1 MHSLAAT
8 SSSSSSVRNAAA
20 AGTRQLSAAA
30 AVPRL
35 PTFNKQQQQ
44 VVLARSG
51 STASSSSSL
60 GSGSGGPQQQ
70 LPPLPPNQW
79 AGAHSGAQS
88 AADASKVAKYKRIML
103 KVSGEA
109 LQGDKG
115 FGLDPRVVE
124 AIALEIKA
132 ARQHGIQVAVVV
144 GGGNYFRGASAWS
157 GLERATADYVGMLA
171 TVMNALCLQ
180 AAVENLG
187 LTSRVQ
193 TAIEMREVAEP
204 YIRRRAIRHLEN
216 GHVVIFGAGTGNP
229 FFTTDTAAALRAAEI
244 QAEVFLKATKVDG
257 VYTCDPVKH
266 PEKAQRYERLSYRQ
280 VTDEG
285 LQVMDETAVTLC
297 KENDI
302 KIVIFDAMVPG
313 NIMRAA
319 MGEDVGTLVSHT
331 C

>member
-1 MHSLAAT
+1 L
-8 SSSSSSVRNAAA
+8 
-20 AGTRQLSAAA
+20 QQ
-30 AVPRL
+30 
-35 PTFNKQQQQ
+35 PTKQQQHP
-44 VVLARSG
+44 VLLRS
-51 STASSSSSL
+51 STASSSSSTV
-60 GSGSGGPQQQ
+60 SSSSSPQ
-70 LPPLPPNQW
+70 LPPLPNQW

-180 AAVENLG
+180 VG
-187 LTSRVQ
+187 RW
-193 TAIEMREVAEP
+193 
-204 YIRRRAIRHLEN
+204 
-216 GHVVIFGAGTGNP
+216 GAHG
-229 FFTTDTAAALRAAEI
+229 E
-244 QAEVFLKATKVDG
+244 
-257 VYTCDPVKH
+257 
-266 PEKAQRYERLSYRQ
+266 
-280 VTDEG
+280 
-285 LQVMDETAVTLC
+285 AVTSC
-297 KENDI
+297 KVASI
-302 KIVIFDAMVPG
+302 AYW
-313 NIMRAA
+313 
-319 MGEDVGTLVSHT
+319 

>member
-1 MHSLAAT
+1 MTPVTH
-8 SSSSSSVRNAAA
+8 
-20 AGTRQLSAAA
+20 
-30 AVPRL
+30 
-35 PTFNKQQQQ
+35 QQQHQ
-44 VVLARSG
+44 VVLAKSS
-51 STASSSSSL
+51 STASSSSLS
-60 GSGSGGPQQQ
+60 SSGGSPQQQ

-180 AAVENLG
+180 VG
-187 LTSRVQ
+187 
-193 TAIEMREVAEP
+193 EMR
-204 YIRRRAIRHLEN
+204 RAPWRCRLGCLHC
-216 GHVVIFGAGTGNP
+216 FAGAGMHQRSASSVSSVCVGRAVPTHLLSPAHVLCHVSHRLQSRTWGSRLGFRP
-229 FFTTDTAAALRAAEI
+229 PLRCARWLSPTSGDAPSGTWRTATWSSLGQVGAALCA
-244 QAEVFLKATKVDG
+244 
-257 VYTCDPVKH
+257 
-266 PEKAQRYERLSYRQ
+266 
-280 VTDEG
+280 
-285 LQVMDETAVTLC
+285 
-297 KENDI
+297 
-302 KIVIFDAMVPG
+302 
-313 NIMRAA
+313 
-319 MGEDVGTLVSHT
+319 
-331 C
+331 